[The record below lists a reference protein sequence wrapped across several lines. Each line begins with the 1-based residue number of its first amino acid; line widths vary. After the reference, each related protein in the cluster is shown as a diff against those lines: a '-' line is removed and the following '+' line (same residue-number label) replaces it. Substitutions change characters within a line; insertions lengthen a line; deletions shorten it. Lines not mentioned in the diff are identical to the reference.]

1 MPSTANQEVQALRVV
16 FGVPKDRTSV
26 DKMESW
32 LKAHCRDYRRHDDGD
47 KVVVT
52 MVLHRPMKGQA
63 LRDLLAHHV
72 RNWGFVRPSHARG
85 QLEFTS
91 IDAYME
97 GGVGALLKGKVRDL
111 LDASLTKFEKKKQD
125 REKALQDKLAA
136 FRKKQLQRH
145 SLVLK
150 RCLKSLWDVA
160 SNKVSKNLMDKGL
173 RYFNDPVAR
182 RRRMGRLVEYDRLD
196 EFFENGEPDH
206 AAQDRKRRARLS
218 AQVQV

>member
-16 FGVPKDRTSV
+16 FGVPKDSGSI
-26 DKMESW
+26 DKMERW
-32 LKAHCRDYRRHDDGD
+32 LREHCRDYRRHDDGD

-160 SNKVSKNLMDKGL
+160 SNRLRKDLLDKNKGF
-173 RYFNDPVAR
+173 RDDPVVR
-182 RRRMGRLVEYDRLD
+182 RRRMGRGVDYERLD
-196 EFFENGEPDH
+196 EYKEDGEPDWE
-206 AAQDRKRRARLS
+206 AQDKKRRL
-218 AQVQV
+218 QVTVQM

>member
-1 MPSTANQEVQALRVV
+1 MASASWCCSGLATAK
-16 FGVPKDRTSV
+16 GV
-26 DKMESW
+26 
-32 LKAHCRDYRRHDDGD
+32 
-47 KVVVT
+47 
-52 MVLHRPMKGQA
+52 
-63 LRDLLAHHV
+63 
-72 RNWGFVRPSHARG
+72 
-85 QLEFTS
+85 
-91 IDAYME
+91 
-97 GGVGALLKGKVRDL
+97 
-111 LDASLTKFEKKKQD
+111 KKQQERAD
-125 REKALQDKLAA
+125 FIARTRSERLQEKLAE
-136 FRKKQLQRH
+136 FRAKQRQRH